1 MFKKI
6 FGSIFGSSDNTKTVV
21 DGAVNGLDKM
31 FYTDE
36 ERAETAGEMRK
47 WFITYLNASN
57 PQNVSRRF
65 IAIVVTLLWAFLVLI
80 GIAAFAIE
88 YFFFYDPA
96 AEFSAVM
103 AAFIFR
109 VLTDIVA
116 VPFAGIMAFYFV
128 THLARGIKRDG

>member
-6 FGSIFGSSDNTKTVV
+6 FGAIFGSSDNTKTVV
-21 DGAVNGLDKM
+21 DGAVNGLDKL

-36 ERAETAGEMRK
+36 ERAETAGEMRE
-47 WFITYLNASN
+47 WFLKYLAATN

-65 IAIVVTLLWAFLVLI
+65 IAIVVTMLWAFLVLI
-80 GIAAFAIE
+80 GIGAFAIE

-96 AEFSAVM
+96 VEFNAVM
-103 AAFIFR
+103 AQFIFR
-109 VLTDIVA
+109 TLTDIVA

-128 THLARGIKRDG
+128 THLARGIKKDG